1 MVGILSNEAKEEVRK
16 EAREEVAKEMAE
28 KAVIDEVIK
37 DVLNR
42 PTPTEKLAEGDLVND
57 NSILPNGVD
66 NENIQIDSE
75 PSTPLVLEP
84 GDEEF
89 ESQGSSFIQE
99 SAVEGLDEK
108 DGSEHLETDSE
119 LQRSLTDDHILAEG
133 LTIPEDPEDA
143 KELRKEFEAK
153 ERRSAY
159 ERIGEDGMEEELV
172 IKDPVDVGDERGSAL

>member
-1 MVGILSNEAKEEVRK
+1 MVEILSNEEKEEVRK

-42 PTPTEKLAEGDLVND
+42 PTPTEKLAHGDLVND
-57 NSILPNGVD
+57 NSIVPNGFGD
-66 NENIQIDSE
+66 DNIQIYSG
-75 PSTPLVLEP
+75 PSTPLSLEP
-84 GDEEF
+84 IGEKF
-89 ESQGSSFIQE
+89 ESQDSPFIQE
-99 SAVEGLDEK
+99 SAVEDLDEG
-108 DGSEHLETDSE
+108 DGSEHLETNSE
-119 LQRSLTDDHILAEG
+119 LQRSLTDGHILAEG

-143 KELRKEFEAK
+143 EELRKEFEAK